1 MVNQILVLIFFGYMV
16 ISAIWAFN
24 QDKTLD
30 HISETRCI
38 GSKVIPKKIQ
48 KVSVCIFP
56 LFRRPAKIGG
66 ERNMWK
72 LQAETV

>member
-24 QDKTLD
+24 QDKTVD

-38 GSKVIPKKIQ
+38 GSKVIPKKI
-48 KVSVCIFP
+48 
-56 LFRRPAKIGG
+56 
-66 ERNMWK
+66 
-72 LQAETV
+72 